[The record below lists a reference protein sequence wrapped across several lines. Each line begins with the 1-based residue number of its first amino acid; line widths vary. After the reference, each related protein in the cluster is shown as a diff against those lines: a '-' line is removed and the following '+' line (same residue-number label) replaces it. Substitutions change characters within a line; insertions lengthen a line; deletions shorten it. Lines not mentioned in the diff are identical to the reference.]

1 MATRKTA
8 TAAPQTP
15 SAPTA
20 PARKASRAAAA
31 AQPRGLSLHIG
42 LNSVS
47 PAHYGGWSG
56 DLSACEYDALDLC
69 ALAQSKGIKPTL
81 LLTRNGTRAKT
92 LSDRPPPQGRRAE
105 LLSLQLMG
113 QSLLLQAI
121 RIEPERRIELLTCC
135 LQVVGRVSTQV
146 RRCPPCP
153 GFRIDVSRNSTPDIR
168 ARPEIRE
175 TNRETRCSPPWLRW
189 ASP

>member
-8 TAAPQTP
+8 TAASKTP

-81 LLTRNGTRAKT
+81 LLTRNGTRA
-92 LSDRPPPQGRRAE
+92 
-105 LLSLQLMG
+105 
-113 QSLLLQAI
+113 
-121 RIEPERRIELLTCC
+121 
-135 LQVVGRVSTQV
+135 
-146 RRCPPCP
+146 
-153 GFRIDVSRNSTPDIR
+153 
-168 ARPEIRE
+168 
-175 TNRETRCSPPWLRW
+175 
-189 ASP
+189 